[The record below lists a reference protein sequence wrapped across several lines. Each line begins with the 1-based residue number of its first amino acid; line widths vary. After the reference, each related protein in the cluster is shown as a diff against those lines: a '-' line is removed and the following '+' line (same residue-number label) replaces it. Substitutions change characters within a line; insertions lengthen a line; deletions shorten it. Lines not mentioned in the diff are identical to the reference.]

1 MECGEFHGKDAQ
13 FGYTIRMFFE
23 KEADDFDILYIGL
36 KALSLMRRL
45 RQFALW
51 TVRMLER
58 IPLPAAGAGGV

>member
-1 MECGEFHGKDAQ
+1 
-13 FGYTIRMFFE
+13 MFFE